1 MIRRTER
8 PDKEYRRTPF
18 NDHDSTILPRYPII
32 IPIPQLRSNGIR
44 ARFLFPPLLSDNKII
59 PSDPFAAYP

>member
-18 NDHDSTILPRYPII
+18 NDSTILPRYPII
-32 IPIPQLRSNGIR
+32 IPISQLRSNGIR

>member
-18 NDHDSTILPRYPII
+18 NDHDSTVLSRCPII
-32 IPIPQLRSNGIR
+32 IPTRQLRLDGIR

-59 PSDPFAAYP
+59 AVYP